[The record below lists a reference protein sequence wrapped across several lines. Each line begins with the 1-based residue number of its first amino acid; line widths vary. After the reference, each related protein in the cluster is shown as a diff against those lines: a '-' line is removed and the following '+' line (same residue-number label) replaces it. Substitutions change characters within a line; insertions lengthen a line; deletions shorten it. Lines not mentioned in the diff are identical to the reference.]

1 MLPPQ
6 GFFFIR
12 RPVMTTG
19 YTRLMRLT
27 YLVHTTTTD
36 NEAGLATGWI
46 QGELSDNGLKQARS
60 LKETLQERTFD
71 AVFTSDLQRA
81 VKSTELFF
89 DNRFPVFIDWRLRE
103 CNYGIFDGKP
113 VADFKKN
120 QEAGF
125 ISTPYE
131 GGESYKDVEQR
142 MKSFLD
148 SLSLLPLDHIAVVAH
163 QAPQLALDVLL
174 KGKSWE
180 QAIAEDWRKTK
191 SWQPGWEYQ
200 LPSAM
205 EIQ

>member
-1 MLPPQ
+1 
-6 GFFFIR
+6 
-12 RPVMTTG
+12 
-19 YTRLMRLT
+19 MRIT

-103 CNYGIFDGKP
+103 CNYGFFDGKP

-131 GGESYKDVEQR
+131 GGESYEDVEQR

-148 SLSLLPLDHIAVVAH
+148 SLGLLPFDHIAIVAH

-191 SWQPGWEYQ
+191 NWQPGWEYQ
-200 LPSAM
+200 LP
-205 EIQ
+205 ENF